1 MGTRKR
7 HYEEGWPFGRPVVL
21 RGGRPVVL
29 RGEDAVRFMKEIS
42 DPKPASE
49 EEVRRC
55 REAYE
60 WAKSIATFPLP

>member
-21 RGGRPVVL
+21 RG
-29 RGEDAVRFMKEIS
+29 EDAVRFMEEIS

-49 EEVRRC
+49 EEKRKV
-55 REAYE
+55 REAGE
-60 WAKSIATFPLP
+60 LLQRIADFKI

>member
-21 RGGRPVVL
+21 RG
-29 RGEDAVRFMKEIS
+29 EDAARFMKEIS

-49 EEVRRC
+49 EEKRRV
-55 REAYE
+55 REAGE
-60 WAKSIATFPLP
+60 LLQRIADFKI

>member
-7 HYEEGWPFGRPVVL
+7 HYEEGWPF
-21 RGGRPVVL
+21 GRPVVL

-49 EEVRRC
+49 EEMRRV
-55 REAYE
+55 REAGE
-60 WAKSIATFPLP
+60 LLQRIADFKI

>member
-7 HYEEGWPFGRPVVL
+7 HYEEGWPFV
-21 RGGRPVVL
+21 RPVVL

>member
-21 RGGRPVVL
+21 RG
-29 RGEDAVRFMKEIS
+29 EDAVRFMKDIS

-49 EEVRRC
+49 EEKRKV
-55 REAYE
+55 REAGE
-60 WAKSIATFPLP
+60 LLQRIADFKI

>member
-21 RGGRPVVL
+21 RG
-29 RGEDAVRFMKEIS
+29 EDAVRFMEEIS

-49 EEVRRC
+49 EEKRRV
-55 REAYE
+55 REAGE
-60 WAKSIATFPLP
+60 LLQRIADFKI

>member
-7 HYEEGWPFGRPVVL
+7 HYEEGWPF
-21 RGGRPVVL
+21 GRPVVL

-49 EEVRRC
+49 EEMRRV
-55 REAYE
+55 REAGE
-60 WAKSIATFPLP
+60 LLQRIADFKIYLNSATLL

>member
-7 HYEEGWPFGRPVVL
+7 HYEEGWPF
-21 RGGRPVVL
+21 GRPVVL

-49 EEVRRC
+49 EEKRRV
-55 REAYE
+55 REAGE
-60 WAKSIATFPLP
+60 LLQRIADFKI